1 MCVQGHATLGA
12 VDACVLL
19 ACGDGDGD
27 ALIRRVMD
35 RGRENAVAAERRVR
49 KNIPDTV
56 RAWAIVGGLEPQ
68 LRGVMAEVAA
78 MQVFLGGEAGR
89 FGGTHHS
96 SYITLHTSRVTHNAS
111 HTSHALCA
119 GEGRGHTAGGG
130 GPQQVLVRQRV
141 VSKRSV
147 FASHMVKSSI
157 SDKDQRDELECV
169 TCDV

>member
-1 MCVQGHATLGA
+1 
-12 VDACVLL
+12 
-19 ACGDGDGD
+19 
-27 ALIRRVMD
+27 MD

-68 LRGVMAEVAA
+68 LRGVMAEVDA
-78 MQVFLGGEAGR
+78 MQVCGGGGR
-89 FGGTHHS
+89 AFWWHASLLIHH
-96 SYITLHTSRVTHNAS
+96 TLHITRHTSHVTR

-147 FASHMVKSSI
+147 FASHTVKSSI
-157 SDKDQRDELECV
+157 SDKDQRDELERV